1 MWALCRFAFLARFKL
16 VARALWLAILFLT
29 ARIIVQESLRKA
41 YKMGEFENLK
51 TNFLS
56 VKFYFADKENSLVI
70 YFIKIQAK
78 FIPEFKLKFA
88 PNFLSNPTFS
98 LKFGSF
104 KFEFKS
110 PSLSLFSKEF
120 TMVLKDFDLCI
131 SLCTEKMLCI
141 VFPLNFTSKFCAK
154 TT

>member
-70 YFIKIQAK
+70 YFIKIH
-78 FIPEFKLKFA
+78 
-88 PNFLSNPTFS
+88 
-98 LKFGSF
+98 
-104 KFEFKS
+104 
-110 PSLSLFSKEF
+110 SKA
-120 TMVLKDFDLCI
+120 L
-131 SLCTEKMLCI
+131 
-141 VFPLNFTSKFCAK
+141 
-154 TT
+154 